1 MEAIVIWPE
10 DQGVQINST
19 GIYHPDAYSVSYLP
33 PTPHIQRHLTGY
45 IVFRQET
52 PKDFVNIEINLSGLP
67 PGLHGFHVH
76 EKGIEVLS
84 TIPQMGNICNALG
97 GHFNPTGEYHGSS
110 QNWWDSQRHVGD
122 LCNNIL
128 VDERGVC
135 SLNFYDTL
143 VSLDPNSP
151 NCILNKSIVI
161 HHGVD
166 DLGRMGTTNP
176 MPFITDMGYFGGGG
190 KIIPY
195 LDSEKIEESRK
206 TGNAGGRLACGLI
219 RQSSAITKA
228 FTL

>member
-1 MEAIVIWPE
+1 MEAITVWP
-10 DQGVQINST
+10 DQSGVQINSN

-33 PTPHIQRHLTGY
+33 NLTGH
-45 IVFRQET
+45 IVFRQES
-52 PKDFVNIEINLSGLP
+52 PKDLVNISIELSGLP

-76 EKGIEVLS
+76 EKGLEVLS
-84 TIPQMGNICNALG
+84 TMPQMENICNALG
-97 GHFNPTGEYHGSS
+97 GHFNPTGSAHGSPL
-110 QNWWDSQRHVGD
+110 NWWNMERHVGD

-161 HHGVD
+161 HHGTD
-166 DLGRMGTTNP
+166 DLGRMGTTTP

-190 KIIPY
+190 AIEYYSDKA
-195 LDSEKIEESRK
+195 KIEESRK

-219 RQSSAITKA
+219 NG
-228 FTL
+228 

>member
-122 LCNNIL
+122 LCNNLL

-143 VSLDPNSP
+143 VSLDPN
-151 NCILNKSIVI
+151 V
-161 HHGVD
+161 
-166 DLGRMGTTNP
+166 
-176 MPFITDMGYFGGGG
+176 GYFGGGG